1 MHMHR
6 FLALPMHAAAEGGTE
21 HLPLPRIIEQ
31 RWAGS
36 LPVSRV

>member
-1 MHMHR
+1 MNLHK
-6 FLALPMHAAAEGGTE
+6 FLALPMQAAAERRTE
-21 HLPLPRIIEQ
+21 HLLLPRIIEQ

>member
-6 FLALPMHAAAEGGTE
+6 FLALLKRAAAEGRME
-21 HLPLPRIIEQ
+21 HLPLPKIIEQ